1 MLHDIQVEGKLIS
14 SRIRILNIPTEKWKK
29 QNSSWIW
36 EFRKEEFIVST
47 DTLLSKNTF
56 LIYSRIDKSTRE
68 IMIPLVNFQ
77 HYYTM
82 AFCIEDCII
91 LRKGSRIYSFSL
103 QSFQIQF
110 IQSHPSLNLQCA
122 VIKPDSLDSSLFVYI
137 QNDNSISSSKK
148 IQLKLFQ
155 LFRLR

>member
-1 MLHDIQVEGKLIS
+1 MLHDIQIEGKLTS
-14 SRIRILNIPTEKWKK
+14 SRIRILNIPTKKWKK

-56 LIYSRIDKSTRE
+56 LIYSRIDNLTRE

-82 AFCIEDCII
+82 AFCIEDYII
-91 LRKGSRIYSFSL
+91 LRKGSRIYSFWL

-110 IQSHPSLNLQCA
+110 IQSHPTLNLQCA
-122 VIKPDSLDSSLFVYI
+122 VIKQDSLDSSLFVYI
-137 QNDNSISSSKK
+137 QNDNSIASSKK